1 MSIPHAHFSIEVLQ
15 VHPDKPKTDS
25 TVKIDGCRDCLI
37 RALTNAILT
46 MPEVGKIIQL
56 AVNNAAVRQ
65 AGEDVPIEKLNFN

>member
-46 MPEVGKIIQL
+46 KIIQL